1 MITKSEKSK
10 FFILEKSAVLFN
22 QKGFSGTSLSDIVLA
37 TGMTKGAIYGH
48 FASKDILAAEAF
60 EYAHEK
66 IIRELS
72 VCIQTNKSPID
83 RLIAIIDF
91 YKDYTLKPVID
102 GGCPILNLGP
112 ESDENLPFLKIKIK
126 KAIQNM
132 LFSLEKILESGI
144 KKGEFKPDINIS
156 EEALFIYAQIEGAIL
171 LAKILDNP
179 EILNNALL
187 RLKNQIVNIY
197 KK

>member
-1 MITKSEKSK
+1 
-10 FFILEKSAVLFN
+10 
-22 QKGFSGTSLSDIVLA
+22 
-37 TGMTKGAIYGH
+37 
-48 FASKDILAAEAF
+48 
-60 EYAHEK
+60 
-66 IIRELS
+66 
-72 VCIQTNKSPID
+72 
-83 RLIAIIDF
+83 
-91 YKDYTLKPVID
+91 
-102 GGCPILNLGP
+102 
-112 ESDENLPFLKIKIK
+112 
-126 KAIQNM
+126 M